1 MIEISIKCDKC
12 GRPGASGSKGTAFLM
27 RRQIAKIG
35 WHSNVKN
42 SLDLCPDCRVRKWPS
57 GPVVCSI
64 CGLDSGVVRGAR
76 DGKGRAQS
84 VALRLNGW
92 RELGNVS
99 HCPACHK
106 KRIGRHLGDL

>member
-12 GRPGASGSKGTAFLM
+12 GKLGVSGGKGTGFEL
-27 RRQIAKIG
+27 RRGLSKTG
-35 WHSNVKN
+35 WRSSVNN
-42 SLDLCPDCRVRKWPS
+42 PLDLCPDCYTREWAD

-64 CGLDSGVVRGAR
+64 CGVNSGVIRGAR
-76 DGKGRAQS
+76 DGRGLEKRKELWRA
-84 VALRLNGW
+84 GW
-92 RELGNVS
+92 RELGNIS